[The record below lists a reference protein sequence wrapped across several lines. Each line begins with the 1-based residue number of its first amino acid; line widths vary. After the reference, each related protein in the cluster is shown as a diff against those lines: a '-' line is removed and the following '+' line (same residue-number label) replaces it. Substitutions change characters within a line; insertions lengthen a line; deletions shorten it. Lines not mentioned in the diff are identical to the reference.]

1 MEKRTK
7 KYQLTPREV
16 DILYVMWKAGKPLV
30 ASEIAGEEL
39 ALATV
44 HTTLKRMMK
53 KNVVEVEGFA
63 KSGDVFARCYQPTVS
78 LMEFE
83 LAAFSDAYKSMTC
96 RDITVTD
103 LMKAYLDGL
112 EGDTLLE
119 ELDGLERFI
128 KEKRKENGMG
138 KRID

>member
-1 MEKRTK
+1 M
-7 KYQLTPREV
+7 
-16 DILYVMWKAGKPLV
+16 

-53 KNVVEVEGFA
+53 KNVVEVKGFA
-63 KSGDVFARCYQPTVS
+63 KSGNVFARCYQPTVS

-128 KEKRKENGMG
+128 KEKRKENGMR

>member
-1 MEKRTK
+1 MYGK
-7 KYQLTPREV
+7 KDKKVPTDP
-16 DILYVMWKAGKPLV
+16 AGGRYPLC
-30 ASEIAGEEL
+30 
-39 ALATV
+39 
-44 HTTLKRMMK
+44 
-53 KNVVEVEGFA
+53 
-63 KSGDVFARCYQPTVS
+63 D
-78 LMEFE
+78 EFE